1 MYRLEKAELSD
12 YQKLAN
18 ISTESGKPDFELLQ
32 KSVMTR
38 LIINGELIALAG
50 YKDLWLPDKHGD
62 KHEWRV
68 LSCVFRRDLYRYTK
82 TIVIAGQEYLKS
94 IGEKPIVAVAVKGN
108 EVFERF
114 ISFMGFND
122 TKELV
127 KDEETGIIYEMYTR

>member
-50 YKDLWLPDKHGD
+50 YKDLW
-62 KHEWRV
+62 
-68 LSCVFRRDLYRYTK
+68 
-82 TIVIAGQEYLKS
+82 
-94 IGEKPIVAVAVKGN
+94 
-108 EVFERF
+108 
-114 ISFMGFND
+114 
-122 TKELV
+122 
-127 KDEETGIIYEMYTR
+127 

>member
-1 MYRLEKAELSD
+1 MYRLEEAELSD

-18 ISTESGKPDFELLQ
+18 RSTESGKPDFELLQ

-38 LIINGELIALAG
+38 LVIDGELIALAG